1 MEAGC
6 NDFLTKPLVPAQLIR
21 KVEHWLSPRSSFEK
35 PVTEMEMQEPPVSEM
50 MNDER
55 FRPIL
60 LKFLSG
66 LPERMKAIET
76 ARVGGH
82 DEDLLTLVHQLK
94 GSAGSYGFPRISE
107 LARDCQDG
115 LREQLPSES
124 LEPKLNEL
132 MRELDRVSEE
142 AESAFFRA

>member
-1 MEAGC
+1 ME
-6 NDFLTKPLVPAQLIR
+6 
-21 KVEHWLSPRSSFEK
+21 SPRIS
-35 PVTEMEMQEPPVSEM
+35 QM
-50 MNDER
+50 MNDKR

-60 LKFLSG
+60 LKFLAG
-66 LPERMKAIET
+66 LPERIKAIET

-115 LREQLPSES
+115 LREQAPREVWM
-124 LEPKLNEL
+124 PKLKDL
-132 MRELDRVSEE
+132 MRELDQVSQA
-142 AESAFFRA
+142 AESEAFRP

>member
-1 MEAGC
+1 
-6 NDFLTKPLVPAQLIR
+6 
-21 KVEHWLSPRSSFEK
+21 
-35 PVTEMEMQEPPVSEM
+35 MQEPPVSEM

-115 LREQLPSES
+115 LREQIPSES